1 MYTPKYFQCEN
12 PQLIEEIIQRYPFGI
27 LVSKGAEI
35 PFQATHIPFLLEKN
49 GENYKLLTHFASM
62 NPQSSMEN
70 ETEVMV
76 IFNGPHAYVSPT
88 LYSSKEQ
95 VPTWDYIAVHI
106 YGKAKM
112 ITNDAD
118 KVEILEKTISFFEP
132 AYMKQWNEIGN
143 RYKESLKKIMVAMT
157 IEVEKIE
164 ATFKLSQ
171 NKPKQ
176 DIERIIAE
184 FENTNPELAL
194 EMKRYYDENP

>member
-1 MYTPKYFQCEN
+1 MYTPNYFQCTN

-27 LVSKGAEI
+27 LVSKGVEI
-35 PFQATHIPFLLEKN
+35 PFQATHIPFLLEKSDDK
-49 GENYKLLTHFASM
+49 YILLTHFASM
-62 NPQSSMEN
+62 NPQSAMEN

-112 ITNDAD
+112 ILNDAD

-143 RYKESLKKIMVAMT
+143 RYKESLKKMMVAMT
-157 IEVEKIE
+157 IEVDKIE

-176 DIERIIAE
+176 DIENIIKC
-184 FENTNPELAL
+184 FEISNPELAE
-194 EMKRYYDENP
+194 EMKRYYGK